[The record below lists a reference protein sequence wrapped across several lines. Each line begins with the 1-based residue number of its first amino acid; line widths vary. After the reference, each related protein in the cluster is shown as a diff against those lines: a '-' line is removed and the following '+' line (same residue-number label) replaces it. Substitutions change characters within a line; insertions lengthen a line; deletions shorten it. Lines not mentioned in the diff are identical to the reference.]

1 MLEIEISKAL
11 LLGFTVGLTGAVVP
25 GPLLFATIEA
35 TLKKGWIAGPQV
47 VMGHMLV
54 EIVFCVFIFLGAA
67 SLLSSVTVSVISLV
81 GGLVLIVLGLLTIK
95 DARTATSSIRVSQ
108 NSSGLKLKSSPI
120 LLGIISSVSNP
131 YLWIW
136 WLTASSTIVLR
147 EYKLGIIV
155 AMAYILGHWA
165 ADFSWFTTVSGSL
178 SRGKTL
184 FSQKR
189 HRYIL
194 YPCGVF
200 LTVLGLYF
208 LLNYN
213 SSIL

>member
-25 GPLLFATIEA
+25 GPLLFATMEA

-54 EIVFCVFIFLGAA
+54 EIVFCVFIFLGAD
-67 SLLSSVTVSVISLV
+67 SFLSSATVSVINLV
-81 GGLVLIVLGLLTIK
+81 GGFVLIVLGLLTIK
-95 DARTATSSIRVSQ
+95 DARTTTSSITISQ

-120 LLGIISSVSNP
+120 LLGVISSVSNP

-136 WLTASSTIVLR
+136 WLTASSAIVLR

-155 AMAYILGHWA
+155 AMAYILGHWT
-165 ADFSWFTTVSGSL
+165 ADISWFTTISGSL
-178 SRGKTL
+178 CHGKAL

-189 HRYIL
+189 HEYIL

-200 LTVLGLYF
+200 MTVFGLYF